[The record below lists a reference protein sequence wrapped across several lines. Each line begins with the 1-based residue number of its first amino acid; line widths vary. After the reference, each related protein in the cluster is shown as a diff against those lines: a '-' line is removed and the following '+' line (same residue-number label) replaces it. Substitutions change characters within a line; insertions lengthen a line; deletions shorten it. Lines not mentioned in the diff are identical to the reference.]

1 MENLQHQEANG
12 SDSEAV
18 IGKDLRLFLLMN
30 TARQYRV
37 LRDSVISET
46 PERREPGWIANEVVR
61 KLLDGI
67 AFSEPVVREIQNFL
81 HQPEDPTL
89 AEISAG
95 DSPLMGAVVGPI
107 DRLLVARVSDL
118 LSKEESLALDFL
130 VLLQLELMVLP
141 REVVDDF
148 GHLRLDDLRK
158 QIDTVPMALKLLE
171 RAPIYE
177 RSLKA
182 LERLGGACRERLVA
196 DYEPLVCSIARRHS
210 RLLDLR
216 TDGRMSPDDLC
227 QVGLIGLLRAI
238 DSFDIRRGFRLATY
252 ARPAIENEINDF
264 IRRSLHPVAMP
275 REVTRE
281 RIRISHL
288 ESKLR
293 QDLGR
298 NEVDRELC
306 DVMGMPWERFQS
318 IRYAFQPARS
328 LDEPLVEETD
338 ITLAD
343 TIVDPSADTE
353 ETVCTAMTCQK
364 LHEALQTLPDRDRYV
379 LELRFGLR
387 GNREFTF
394 DELGR
399 ELGITRQAVYK
410 TVGRALEKLRNPNL
424 GLVGEEASAWE

>member
-12 SDSEAV
+12 FDSEAG

-37 LRDSVISET
+37 LRDLVISET

-89 AEISAG
+89 AEIVAG
-95 DSPLMGAVVGPI
+95 DSPLMGAVVGPV

-118 LSKEESLALDFL
+118 LGKEESFALDFL

-148 GHLRLDDLRK
+148 GHLRLDDLRI

-182 LERLGGACRERLVA
+182 LEGLGSACRDRLVA
-196 DYEPLVCSIARRHS
+196 DYEPLVRSIARRHS
-210 RLLDLR
+210 RTLGLR
-216 TDGRMSPDDLC
+216 PDSRISLDDLC

-238 DSFDIRRGFRLATY
+238 DNFDIRRGFRLATY

-264 IRRSLHPVAMP
+264 LRRSLHPVSMP
-275 REVTRE
+275 KEVVTEFSRM
-281 RIRISHL
+281 RRL

-293 QDLGR
+293 QDLGKDDV
-298 NEVDRELC
+298 ERELY
-306 DVMGMPWERFQS
+306 DATGMPWEKFQS

-328 LDEPLVEETD
+328 LDEPLGEETD
-338 ITLAD
+338 LTLAD
-343 TIVDPSADTE
+343 AIADPSVDVE
-353 ETVCTAMTCQK
+353 ETVCTAMTCEK
-364 LHEALQTLPDRDRYV
+364 LHQALQTLPERDRYV

-387 GNREFTF
+387 GSREFTF

-399 ELGITRQAVYK
+399 ELGISRQAVHK
-410 TVGRALEKLRNPNL
+410 TVGRALEKLRNPDL
-424 GLVGEEASAWE
+424 GLVGGQAWART